1 MAMKVTFVVVD
12 VCIQYP
18 THDFLMV
25 DEGGCTISSFG
36 TGYQIT
42 SLWQYNLGSIKV
54 PQPQAHLMISNIEGG
69 DSAHMGDKWET
80 RALFHELHRQKN
92 GQPPTDV

>member
-1 MAMKVTFVVVD
+1 MDVAMKVTFVVVD

-36 TGYQIT
+36 TGYHAM
-42 SLWQYNLGSIKV
+42 SLRQYNLGDIKV
-54 PQPQAHLMISNIEGG
+54 VHP
-69 DSAHMGDKWET
+69 
-80 RALFHELHRQKN
+80 
-92 GQPPTDV
+92 